1 MACYSFAFMKLPTSH
16 IVSTRRAGD
25 RIRGPRAAA
34 MVAAGAVF
42 LGACLLTVAA
52 AQAQKTSPT
61 ESAKQKA
68 APLTMHATG
77 DFTVKLSPD
86 GAVDK
91 AEGASLGRMTSDKQF
106 HGDLEGTSKGTMLT
120 AMTDVKG
127 SAGYVA
133 IERVTGTLRGR
144 SGSFVLQHNATM
156 SSEGQLL
163 SIVVV
168 PDSGTGQLVGLA
180 GKLTVIVAADGKHSY
195 DFEYTLPEAR

>member
-1 MACYSFAFMKLPTSH
+1 
-16 IVSTRRAGD
+16 
-25 RIRGPRAAA
+25 

-42 LGACLLTVAA
+42 LATSLAPSA
-52 AQAQKTSPT
+52 AQAQKTSPA
-61 ESAKQKA
+61 ESSKQKA
-68 APLTMHATG
+68 VPMTIHATG
-77 DFTVKLSPD
+77 DFTVKLSPG

-91 AEGASLGRMTSDKQF
+91 AEGASLGRMTIDKQF

-133 IERVTGTLRGR
+133 IERVSGTLRGR
-144 SGSFVLQHNATM
+144 SGSFVLQHNGTM
-156 SSEGQLL
+156 SAAGQML

-168 PDSGTGQLVGLA
+168 PDSGTGRLVGLA
-180 GKLTVIVAADGKHSY
+180 GKLTIIIAADGKHSY